1 MYFYLNPVIFKL
13 LGKSRKSSK
22 KVTQA
27 QAKVVGDL
35 NAPEGSQTADEFTAD
50 RIHSLVKLM
59 GDQPQLIRLFTAG
72 IQ

>member
-1 MYFYLNPVIFKL
+1 M
-13 LGKSRKSSK
+13 
-22 KVTQA
+22 
-27 QAKVVGDL
+27 VGDL
-35 NAPEGSQTADEFTAD
+35 NAPEGSQTTDAFTAD